1 MKKEHEHNILWS
13 GDYLRVIKRGTWEIA
28 QRHHCSGVVGIIP
41 ITNNNE
47 VILVEQ
53 YREPLQKNVIE
64 FTAGLAGDLS
74 GLEHESLKKAAQRE
88 LLEETGYK
96 AAEWT
101 YLGNGPTS
109 AGLTNETIHYFLA
122 QKLRQVNP
130 GGGDDHE
137 SITVH
142 HIPFQQLNLWLASQ
156 ESDGKMLDIKI
167 YAGLYWLHRHF
178 S

>member
-1 MKKEHEHNILWS
+1 MNHEQEHSILWS
-13 GDYLRVIKRGTWEIA
+13 GDYFRVIKRGTWEIA

-41 ITNNNE
+41 ITNDNE

-53 YREPLQKNVIE
+53 YREPLRKNVIE
-64 FTAGLAGDLS
+64 FSAGLVGDES
-74 GLEHESLKKAAQRE
+74 GSEHESLKKAAQRE

-96 AAEWT
+96 AVDWT

-122 QKLRQVNP
+122 TKLKQINH
-130 GGGDDHE
+130 GGGIDNE

-142 HIPFQQLNLWLASQ
+142 HIPFHELNSWLASQ
-156 ESDGKMLDIKI
+156 ESNGKILDIKI
-167 YAGLYWLHRHF
+167 YAGLYWLNCHF
-178 S
+178 K